1 MFSEA
6 KTSPYAASHS
16 SFGGVTKQMR
26 AGGLSSAPLDT
37 IKFIREILFNLDVI
51 SHEELETVKN
61 AKGFTG
67 KKQAM
72 LAVLRANQDG
82 INAKADDITQAVEGS
97 LDDFISGMGVNR
109 SREEKYAAQAAATE
123 IAAEMRKA
131 RSGKELDDSLV
142 DIISDEKILVK
153 TSLARAIKEFEDL
166 PEGDDISPEVIDNI
180 RKFVKNINTIEQFE
194 AFVRQMGAMEEYQ
207 IPAAYLSSTIKTIKG
222 GLEDLAMEDQED
234 PDEMDVVPVE
244 DAEGVVS
251 KMDALKTFIKS
262 DPTYLKALALE
273 EEALQRM
280 YAAKAEKSQEYTALY
295 HEWIDARD
303 YSAKVLDEFFD
314 TIYNGYAEDGE
325 HEMAAQTAKVAAMF
339 DQQILDEVNAKVKR
353 YANEPGFDHDTEWA
367 AAMKSVYTTY
377 KVKFEKGQE
386 SGDRYEA
393 AKRLFDKM
401 EATQA
406 SNLGNVEDAEGK
418 ADCET
423 CDGTGDVR
431 TMVDGE
437 MEYDTCPTCTGFQ
450 KAEDGEHELDGE
462 VHDMLSQAED
472 ILGNLE
478 DQGHDDLA
486 ANGTEGAEGAD
497 ADAMNML
504 YNLQDAGWTNGSA
517 AWKLSRDIVAH
528 GRKAMPQPEDGEHG
542 AVQAILQKYPEALK
556 GDEFDEACFDELFTH
571 FTNSGEMPAGTAEGR
586 DGDPEEWILNK
597 LTELGLVNPEES
609 EELTLESVY
618 DTMGF
623 IKAPVMSEN
632 GITAPSC
639 STQQYLAEATEQ
651 IMEESVNYT
660 TDYLTEQKET
670 DSYKKA
676 TVKSVSFKERF
687 KPKTQSQLE
696 ELRRYGL

>member
-51 SHEELETVKN
+51 TEEELETVKS

-72 LAVLRANQDG
+72 LAVLGANQDG
-82 INAKADDITQAVEGS
+82 INAKADEITQAVEGS
-97 LDDFISGMGVNR
+97 LDDFISGMGANR

-142 DIISDEKILVK
+142 DIVSDEKLLVK
-153 TSLARAIKEFEDL
+153 ASLAKAIQELEDL
-166 PEGDDISPEVIDNI
+166 PDGEDLSPEVLENI
-180 RKFVKNINTIEQFE
+180 KKFAPQINNIAQFE
-194 AFVRQMGAMEEYQ
+194 ALVKQMGEMEEYQ
-207 IPAAYLSSTIKTIKG
+207 IPAFHLSGTVKAIKG
-222 GLEDLAMEDQED
+222 GLEDIAMEDQED
-234 PDEMDVVPVE
+234 PDE
-244 DAEGVVS
+244 
-251 KMDALKTFIKS
+251 MDALKTFIKS

-273 EEALQRM
+273 EEAIQKM

-353 YANEPGFDHDTEWA
+353 YANEPGFDHDTEWP

-418 ADCET
+418 HDDGDNEDERCDYVPCEDGERA
-423 CDGTGDVR
+423 DGTD
-431 TMVDGE
+431 DGE
-437 MEYDTCPTCTGFQ
+437 CEDCGGDGCDVCNGTGEQ
-450 KAEDGEHELDGE
+450 SDHRSEDGEHD
-462 VHDMLSQAED
+462 
-472 ILGNLE
+472 
-478 DQGHDDLA
+478 
-486 ANGTEGAEGAD
+486 
-497 ADAMNML
+497 
-504 YNLQDAGWTNGSA
+504 
-517 AWKLSRDIVAH
+517 
-528 GRKAMPQPEDGEHG
+528 

-556 GDEFDEACFDELFTH
+556 GDEFDEGCFDELFTH

-586 DGDPEEWILNK
+586 DGDPEEWIFQK

-609 EELTLESVY
+609 EEITLESVY

-623 IKAPVMSEN
+623 IKAPVMNEN

>member
-51 SHEELETVKN
+51 TEEELQTVKS

-72 LAVLRANQDG
+72 LAVLGANQDG
-82 INAKADDITQAVEGS
+82 INAKADEITQAVEGS
-97 LDDFISGMGVNR
+97 LDDFISGMGANR

-142 DIISDEKILVK
+142 DIVSDEKLLVK
-153 TSLARAIKEFEDL
+153 ASLAKAIQELEDL
-166 PEGDDISPEVIDNI
+166 PGGEDLSPEVLENI
-180 RKFVKNINTIEQFE
+180 KKFAPQINNIAQFE
-194 AFVRQMGAMEEYQ
+194 ALVKQMGEMEEYQ
-207 IPAAYLSSTIKTIKG
+207 IPAFHLSGTVKAIKG
-222 GLEDLAMEDQED
+222 GLEDIAMEDQED

-280 YAAKAEKSQEYTALY
+280 YAAKAEKSQAEAGLY
-295 HEWIDARD
+295 HEWIDAKD

-325 HEMAAQTAKVAAMF
+325 REMAAQTAKVAAMF

-406 SNLGNVEDAEGK
+406 SNLGNVED
-418 ADCET
+418 
-423 CDGTGDVR
+423 
-431 TMVDGE
+431 GE
-437 MEYDTCPTCTGFQ
+437 
-450 KAEDGEHELDGE
+450 GEHDE
-462 VHDMLSQAED
+462 
-472 ILGNLE
+472 
-478 DQGHDDLA
+478 
-486 ANGTEGAEGAD
+486 
-497 ADAMNML
+497 
-504 YNLQDAGWTNGSA
+504 
-517 AWKLSRDIVAH
+517 
-528 GRKAMPQPEDGEHG
+528 
-542 AVQAILQKYPEALK
+542 VQAILQQHSEGLEALK
-556 GDEFDEACFDELFTH
+556 NGGELDEALFDALFTH
-571 FTNSGEMPAGTAEGR
+571 YTNSGEMPPGTAEGR
-586 DGDPEEWILNK
+586 DGDPEEWIINK
-597 LTELGLVNPEES
+597 LVSIGVIDTTEDAEEI
-609 EELTLESVY
+609 TLESVY
-618 DTMGF
+618 DVMGF
-623 IKAPVMSEN
+623 IKAPVMNEN
-632 GITAPSC
+632 GVTAPSC
-639 STQQYLAEATEQ
+639 TTQQYLAEATEQ
-651 IMEESVNYT
+651 IIEESEKYT
-660 TDYLTEQKET
+660 TDYLTEQKEA
-670 DSYKKA
+670 DSYTSAPKE
-676 TVKSVSFKERF
+676 KSVSFKERF
-687 KPKTQSQLE
+687 KPKTQWQLE

>member
-1 MFSEA
+1 
-6 KTSPYAASHS
+6 
-16 SFGGVTKQMR
+16 
-26 AGGLSSAPLDT
+26 
-37 IKFIREILFNLDVI
+37 
-51 SHEELETVKN
+51 
-61 AKGFTG
+61 
-67 KKQAM
+67 
-72 LAVLRANQDG
+72 
-82 INAKADDITQAVEGS
+82 
-97 LDDFISGMGVNR
+97 
-109 SREEKYAAQAAATE
+109 
-123 IAAEMRKA
+123 
-131 RSGKELDDSLV
+131 
-142 DIISDEKILVK
+142 
-153 TSLARAIKEFEDL
+153 
-166 PEGDDISPEVIDNI
+166 
-180 RKFVKNINTIEQFE
+180 
-194 AFVRQMGAMEEYQ
+194 
-207 IPAAYLSSTIKTIKG
+207 
-222 GLEDLAMEDQED
+222 MEDQED
-234 PDEMDVVPVE
+234 PDE
-244 DAEGVVS
+244 
-251 KMDALKTFIKS
+251 MDALKTFIKS

-273 EEALQRM
+273 EEAIQKM

-353 YANEPGFDHDTEWA
+353 YANEPGFDHDTEWP

-418 ADCET
+418 HDDGDNEDERCDYVPCEDGERA
-423 CDGTGDVR
+423 DGTD
-431 TMVDGE
+431 DGE
-437 MEYDTCPTCTGFQ
+437 CEDCGGDGCDVCNGTGEQ
-450 KAEDGEHELDGE
+450 SDHRSEDGEHD
-462 VHDMLSQAED
+462 
-472 ILGNLE
+472 
-478 DQGHDDLA
+478 
-486 ANGTEGAEGAD
+486 
-497 ADAMNML
+497 
-504 YNLQDAGWTNGSA
+504 
-517 AWKLSRDIVAH
+517 
-528 GRKAMPQPEDGEHG
+528 

-556 GDEFDEACFDELFTH
+556 GDEFDEGCFDELFTH

-586 DGDPEEWILNK
+586 DGDPEEWIFQK

-609 EELTLESVY
+609 EEITLESVY

-623 IKAPVMSEN
+623 IKAPVMNEN